1 MLRGLQRGDKQGGR
15 RKKQPP
21 LSSRKKKSRILLV
34 DYSLKTKA
42 RVWPAKRTS
51 FTCPFSLISKES

>member
-21 LSSRKKKSRILLV
+21 LVPKKEVTDSPRRLFAENKN
-34 DYSLKTKA
+34 A
-42 RVWPAKRTS
+42 RLAREANFLHLPVLADQ
-51 FTCPFSLISKES
+51 